1 MIPTCLDAFLD
12 LIPTSIFL
20 DRYLRV
26 ILYLITRYEYLG
38 LWIFS
43 TSNGFDR
50 HFYPLYIIF
59 GKVCSR
65 IPVFLFFLDVKK
77 KRDFSFFLVAKSEF
91 LAVFFKFKTFFFFSR
106 ASFWFSPRIK
116 IVFTGKNL

>member
-65 IPVFLFFLDVKK
+65 IPVSFFFRRKKKGVTFLFFSGK
-77 KRDFSFFLVAKSEF
+77 KRVSCR
-91 LAVFFKFKTFFFFSR
+91 VFQ
-106 ASFWFSPRIK
+106 I
-116 IVFTGKNL
+116 